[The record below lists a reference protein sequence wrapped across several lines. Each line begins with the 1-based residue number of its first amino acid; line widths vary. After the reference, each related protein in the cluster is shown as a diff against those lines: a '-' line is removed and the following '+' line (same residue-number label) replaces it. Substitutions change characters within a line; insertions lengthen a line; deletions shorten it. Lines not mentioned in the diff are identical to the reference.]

1 MIQGVLSEDR
11 GKGSEQGRRCLCLG
25 ECALWSWRGEGYLDT
40 HASVGRKFRSSSQ
53 VGQDATCVAI
63 CCIFKLIRME
73 CDPSH
78 LALPSS
84 SISHHLS
91 PIIIIFITIKFT
103 IYLYLLSRSHSRISN
118 TTYIPNLSFLCVP
131 LRPTFFLQPGHHGAR
146 RGKPRLF
153 SPMST

>member
-1 MIQGVLSEDR
+1 MSLKHFGEIQASVSILSFNKDMIQGVLSEDR

-63 CCIFKLIRME
+63 CCIFKSIRME

-91 PIIIIFITIKFT
+91 LTYHYHIYYYQIYYIFISI
-103 IYLYLLSRSHSRISN
+103 I
-118 TTYIPNLSFLCVP
+118 
-131 LRPTFFLQPGHHGAR
+131 
-146 RGKPRLF
+146 
-153 SPMST
+153 